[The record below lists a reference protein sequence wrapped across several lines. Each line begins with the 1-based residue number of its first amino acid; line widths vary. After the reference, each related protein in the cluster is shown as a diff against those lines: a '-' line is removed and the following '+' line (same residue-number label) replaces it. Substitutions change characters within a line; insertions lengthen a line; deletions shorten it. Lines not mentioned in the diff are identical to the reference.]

1 MHGVSDASAD
11 IAIVTRWWQMW
22 PSANIGIATGRGSGL
37 VVLDV
42 DFRAGGDASLAALVD
57 QHGPLPET
65 ACVHTGGGGLHYY
78 FAHPGGTVRNSAS
91 MLGAGLDIRGDGGY
105 VVAPPSVHVSGA
117 TYTWALACPSAQLP
131 TWMRERFEQRDPHA
145 AVNTAAVLAGVPEG
159 ERDETL
165 FGLACKLRRADVP
178 RDVAE
183 DLVLRSAAAC
193 TPPFPA
199 IEARRKVA
207 SAYDRYQAGP
217 DGRRIP
223 TTRRGLRSVS

>member
-11 IAIVTRWWQMW
+11 VAIVSRWWQMW
-22 PSANIGIATGRGSGL
+22 PTANIGIATGRGSQL

-42 DFRAGGDASLAALVD
+42 DFRADGDASLAALID

-65 ACVHTGGGGLHYY
+65 ACIHTGGGGLHYY
-78 FAHPGGTVRNSAS
+78 FLHPGGAIRNSAS
-91 MLGAGLDIRGDGGY
+91 KLGAGLDIRGDGGY

-117 TYTWALACPSAQLP
+117 KYAWALACRPAPLP
-131 TWMRERFEQRDPHA
+131 GWMQQRIERSDAYSRVD
-145 AVNTAAVLAGVPEG
+145 TAAALAGVAEG

-165 FGLACKLRRADVP
+165 FRLACKLRRADVP

-183 DLVLRSAAAC
+183 DLVLRAAAAC

-199 IEARRKVA
+199 IEARQKVA
-207 SAYDRYQAGP
+207 SAYDRYEAGP
-217 DGRRIP
+217 DRRRI
-223 TTRRGLRSVS
+223 TATRRGLRSVS